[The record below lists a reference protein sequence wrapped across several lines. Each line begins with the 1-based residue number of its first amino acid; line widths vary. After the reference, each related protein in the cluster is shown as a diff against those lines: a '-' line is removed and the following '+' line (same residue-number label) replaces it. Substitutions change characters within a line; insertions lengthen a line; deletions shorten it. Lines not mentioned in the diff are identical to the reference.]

1 MTARILYFFVGKE
14 DIKSVFDEELYS
26 SAHIG
31 SGYWEL
37 LKGGHTLSEKLFYQ
51 AYLLCGESV
60 SFGVCLMFWGKQL
73 TSLMK

>member
-1 MTARILYFFVGKE
+1 MTARILYFFGKE

-37 LKGGHTLSEKLFYQ
+37 LNGGHIFTEKLFYQ
-51 AYLLCGESV
+51 AYLLCSVSV
-60 SFGVCLMFWGKQL
+60 SFGVSFMFWG
-73 TSLMK
+73 